1 VPTRN
6 GQMTE
11 SSIPIQPIPYYRD
24 AIWNVRDLRL
34 FETLTPRQLRKLK
47 PLFEVRHYRQG
58 DILFQTGDTGNTLY
72 FVEKGAIK
80 VSLISAEGD
89 ERILDIF
96 KPGDTFGELFVSQRH
111 QRTATA
117 QALSAAIVRT
127 LTEDAFKRMMQVV
140 PDVCH
145 YFLRSLVEDQRHTL
159 VRLEAVM
166 HMKAGPRLLTF
177 LLDLAERCG
186 SRRNGYS
193 TLVPGR
199 ITQEELARMVGLN
212 RTTVTLLINK
222 YRRKRV
228 LGGRGNILLIHRERT
243 RAFLKE
249 AGVTPA

>member
-1 VPTRN
+1 
-6 GQMTE
+6 MTE
-11 SSIPIQPIPYYRD
+11 PSNPIQPSIPYHRD

-34 FETLTPRQLRKLK
+34 FETLTPWQLRKLK

-58 DILFQTGDTGNTLY
+58 DVLFQTGDTGNLLY
-72 FVEKGAIK
+72 FIEKGAIK

-96 KPGDTFGELFVSQRH
+96 KPGDTFGELFVSQGH

-117 QALSAAIVRT
+117 QALSAAVVRT
-127 LTEDAFKRMMQVV
+127 LTEDAFKRMMQAV

-145 YFLRSLVEDQRHTL
+145 YFVRSLVEDQRHML

-166 HMKAGPRLLTF
+166 HMGAGPRLLTF

-186 SRRNGYS
+186 RRTNGYS

-199 ITQEELARMVGLN
+199 ITQEELGRMVGLN
-212 RTTVTLLINK
+212 RTTVTLLINR
-222 YRRKRV
+222 YRRKGV
-228 LGGRGNILLIHRERT
+228 LDGRRNILLIHPTRA
-243 RAFLKE
+243 RAFLQK
-249 AGVTPA
+249 AGLTPA

>member
-1 VPTRN
+1 
-6 GQMTE
+6 MTE
-11 SSIPIQPIPYYRD
+11 PSSSIQQSIAYHRD

-47 PLFEVRHYRQG
+47 PLFEVGHYRQG
-58 DILFQTGDTGNTLY
+58 EVLFQTGDKANLLY

-96 KPGDTFGELFVSQRH
+96 KPGDTFGELFASQGH

-117 QALSAAIVRT
+117 QALSTVIVRT
-127 LTEDAFKRMMQVV
+127 LTEDAFKRLMQIV

-145 YFLRSLVEDQRHTL
+145 DFVRCLVEDQRHTL

-166 HMKAGPRLLTF
+166 HMGSGPRLLTF
-177 LLDLAERCG
+177 LLELAERCG
-186 SRRNGYS
+186 RRTNGYS

-199 ITQEELARMVGLN
+199 ITQQELARMVGLN
-212 RTTVTLLINK
+212 RTTITLLINRF
-222 YRRKRV
+222 RRRGV
-228 LGGRGNILLIHRERT
+228 LGGRRNILLIHPTRA
-243 RAFLKE
+243 RAFLRK
-249 AGVTPA
+249 AAHTRLT